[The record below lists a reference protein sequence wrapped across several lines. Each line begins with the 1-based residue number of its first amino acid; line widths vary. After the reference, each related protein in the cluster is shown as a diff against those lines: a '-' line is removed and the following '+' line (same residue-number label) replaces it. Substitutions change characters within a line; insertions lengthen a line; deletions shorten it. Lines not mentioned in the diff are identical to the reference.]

1 MNFVKSIF
9 LTVVMAFSAAVAFA
23 QPMEPVTWSSSVE
36 KISEGEYRVDFKAS
50 VADGWHM
57 YDLGSVPGSLTGNWM
72 WIFSRKWH
80 IPTTRKTLLNL
91 FRNDQAGM
99 FPF

>member
-9 LTVVMAFSAAVAFA
+9 LTVVMAFSAAAAFA

-57 YDLGSVPGSLTGNWM
+57 YDLGPYEGGPMATTFTFISFATILCTSRLNHSPLT
-72 WIFSRKWH
+72 
-80 IPTTRKTLLNL
+80 
-91 FRNDQAGM
+91 
-99 FPF
+99 